1 MISLAEQIDDA
12 VRELARRKREYPYL
26 VESGKL
32 DAGEATYQ
40 RRVQEAIVHTLK
52 QLEAEERQLLLF
64 TLPTP

>member
-32 DAGEATYQ
+32 DAGEAMYQ
-40 RRVQEAIVHTLK
+40 RRVQEAIVRSLK
-52 QLEAEERQLLLF
+52 QLEVEQHQLSLF
-64 TLPTP
+64 SLPTH